1 MRAAALQREVD
12 APRLHR
18 LGDVRRRPPL
28 RLRPLR
34 RLPRRGGRGDVRQ
47 SSGGIFV
54 VHQAASQPPSMESA
68 APFTAPLPGPA
79 R

>member
-1 MRAAALQREVD
+1 MRRAFTGLATCGAGAA
-12 APRLHR
+12 
-18 LGDVRRRPPL
+18 L

-34 RLPRRGGRGDVRQ
+34 RVPRRGGRRDVRQ
-47 SSGGIFV
+47 LLRRFLV